1 MWHKFCDTPKMLPTS
16 DGGSGERIR
25 AFSSHYAFN
34 MHPVTDRPLLANLRL
49 PFRTVLLRLER
60 EGYFTPL
67 IMIFQARKLRIRVE
81 STSQNNKEFRYS
93 CLVQSI
99 FQISDVERPRP
110 SFFSTHFLHTLCV
123 RLDVERSALSLF
135 IIRVHLPTA
144 SSKAQ
149 THNAFLQVSHYH
161 RYCNHRPL
169 RFYHTLSTIPTMEAS
184 WERGSTTRVTAC
196 RSTSLI
202 VCRSTSPIC
211 HPHYELI

>member
-34 MHPVTDRPLLANLRL
+34 VHPVMDRPLLVNLQL

-60 EGYFTPL
+60 EGCFTPL
-67 IMIFQARKLRIRVE
+67 VLIVQARKFRIRVE
-81 STSQNNKEFRYS
+81 STPRKNKKTRYS
-93 CLVQSI
+93 FLVQSI
-99 FQISDVERPRP
+99 FQILDVERPRP

-123 RLDVERSALSLF
+123 RLEVEQSALSLF

-144 SSKAQ
+144 KSIAR
-149 THNAFLQVSHYH
+149 THNAFLQVSHY
-161 RYCNHRPL
+161 RYCNYRPL
-169 RFYHTLSTIPTMEAS
+169 RFHHTLSTIPTMEAS

-202 VCRSTSPIC
+202 FCRSTSPIC
-211 HPHYELI
+211 HPNYELI